1 MQPSLFDETDEPIEN
16 SKADILDKMKQLKKK
31 ETNTKTKQNVFFSN
45 TTLPTLKN

>member
-31 ETNTKTKQNVFFSN
+31 KQIQKRNKMFFFR
-45 TTLPTLKN
+45 TQHFQH